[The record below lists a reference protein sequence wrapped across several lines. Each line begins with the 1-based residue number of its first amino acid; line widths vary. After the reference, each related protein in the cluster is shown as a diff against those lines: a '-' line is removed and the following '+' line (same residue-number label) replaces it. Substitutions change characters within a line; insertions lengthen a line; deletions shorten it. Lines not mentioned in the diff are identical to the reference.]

1 MRYQKGQSGNPNGRP
16 KGTKT
21 QVRLSINTQRAV
33 VRQLT
38 ERVQQGDSKAVD
50 LLAELMLKGTQCQQ
64 QS

>member
-1 MRYQKGQSGNPNGRP
+1 MRYQKGESGNPKGRP